1 MRGELGSLVDHAEE
15 KLRDAVDAADDP
27 KTDAGVRA
35 ARIQLIR
42 AKTAQQKVEKHTD
55 GVEKRR
61 VAKKSNKYLLLF
73 LVVAGFSAVLYFGL
87 LEGEFTILELWGLLF
102 SFLSSTF
109 GIQGMNSV
117 PMRLSILLANA
128 KTGWRLI

>member
-1 MRGELGSLVDHAEE
+1 MSKLTYKNAHFEYERRARVAVDHAEE

-87 LEGEFTILELWGLLF
+87 LEGEFTILGVMGIVVFFLIIYLW
-102 SFLSSTF
+102 
-109 GIQGMNSV
+109 NS
-117 PMRLSILLANA
+117 RNE
-128 KTGWRLI
+128 